1 MHENCTKLLQERPG
15 HTISIFQTF
24 LYRVSHTLDAIDL
37 AIMVPQVSDVLS
49 AVEEGDIIVSA
60 KVTDGMQYLVQ
71 PK

>member
-24 LYRVSHTLDAIDL
+24 LYRVSQTLDAIDL

-49 AVEEGDIIVSA
+49 AVEDLKESLDSSIDVLTG
-60 KVTDGMQYLVQ
+60 
-71 PK
+71 